1 LAGIDVSPF
10 DGLQT
15 SFYNDKDKTMN
26 LRQFVMGSGLAAVIA
41 FSCSQVF
48 AADAAASA
56 TDATTAAPAAT
67 SKKSI
72 RVANRA
78 FSKTV
83 QKTLLKTKGLEDTS
97 ITAFGNAKTG
107 QVTLAGQ
114 IASEDQD
121 HLAVETAKQ
130 VRGVTAVVSK
140 LTLRQQGGG

>member
-1 LAGIDVSPF
+1 MAGIDVSSF

-41 FSCSQVF
+41 FSCTQVF

-56 TDATTAAPAAT
+56 TDATAAAPAAT

>member
-41 FSCSQVF
+41 FSCTQVF

-83 QKTLLKTKGLEDTS
+83 QKTLLKSKGLEDTS

>member
-1 LAGIDVSPF
+1 LAGIDVSSC

-15 SFYNDKDKTMN
+15 RFYNDKDKTMN

-41 FSCSQVF
+41 FSCTQVF

-130 VRGVTAVVSK
+130 VRGVTAIVSK

>member
-1 LAGIDVSPF
+1 LAGIDVSVF

-41 FSCSQVF
+41 FSCTQVF

>member
-1 LAGIDVSPF
+1 
-10 DGLQT
+10 
-15 SFYNDKDKTMN
+15 MN
-26 LRQFVMGSGLAAVIA
+26 LRQFVMGSGLAAMLA
-41 FSCSQVF
+41 LSCTHVF

-56 TDATTAAPAAT
+56 TDTRAAAPAAP
-67 SKKSI
+67 SKKSV

>member
-1 LAGIDVSPF
+1 
-10 DGLQT
+10 
-15 SFYNDKDKTMN
+15 MN

-41 FSCSQVF
+41 FSCTQVF

-56 TDATTAAPAAT
+56 TDATAAAPAAT

-83 QKTLLKTKGLEDTS
+83 QKTLLKTKGLEDSS
-97 ITAFGNAKTG
+97 ITVFGNAKTG

-114 IASEDQD
+114 IVSEDQD

-130 VRGVTAVVSK
+130 VHGVTAVVSK

>member
-1 LAGIDVSPF
+1 MAGIDVSVF

-41 FSCSQVF
+41 FSCTQVF

>member
-1 LAGIDVSPF
+1 
-10 DGLQT
+10 
-15 SFYNDKDKTMN
+15 MN

-41 FSCSQVF
+41 FSCAPTF

-56 TDATTAAPAAT
+56 TDAAATTAAPATT
-67 SKKSI
+67 SKKSV

-83 QKTLLKTKGLEDTS
+83 QKTLLKTKGLEDSS
-97 ITAFGNAKTG
+97 ITVFGNAKTG

-114 IASEDQD
+114 IVSEDQD

-130 VRGVTAVVSK
+130 VHGVTAVVSK

>member
-1 LAGIDVSPF
+1 LAGIDVSSF

-41 FSCSQVF
+41 FSCTQVF